1 MRNSIRKISLV
12 VLLTIILLFSISC
25 GWNKNVNVNDQ
36 QQTTQVEVNDAVVP
50 LSMDECRNRNKDD
63 IIQIFKDAGFTNVT
77 SIETQKGFVDN
88 LPFNKKTSGNVFEV
102 TISGYKEF
110 VKGQKYEPSV
120 EVKIRYY
127 E

>member
-1 MRNSIRKISLV
+1 MI
-12 VLLTIILLFSISC
+12 TIVLLFSISC
-25 GWNKNVNVNDQ
+25 AGNKNENVNVNDQ
-36 QQTTQVEVNDAVVP
+36 QQTTQVEVHDAVVP
-50 LSMDECRNRNKDD
+50 LSMDECKNRNKDE
-63 IIQIFKDAGFTNVT
+63 IIQIFKEAGFTNVT

-88 LPFNKKTSGNVFEV
+88 LPFNKKISGDVFEV
-102 TISGYKEF
+102 NISGYKEF